1 MKGLSGGWSR
11 WLVRETRRETRTQGA
26 PICRHIGATEDA
38 VSRCVAR
45 ARRPEPVSG
54 KALRRLALLSAI
66 AATLLL
72 AVVAAAAP
80 PPVDADAYVVQ
91 NSGTGEI
98 LAAQDEHEH
107 LPMASITKLMTAIVA
122 LEHASLDDVATVSK
136 RTAAVGESTIN
147 LVPGERV
154 TLRDLIRAALI
165 QSAND
170 AANAI
175 AAFVGHGSVAR
186 FVGMMNARARQLGM
200 SDTHFANPDGLDA
213 PGHYSSAAD
222 VTKLGRVAM
231 NKPFIR
237 ETVRLVDATAAGRQL
252 HNWNDLLATSPNVI
266 GVKTGHTDDA
276 GWSQVAAARGGGVTI
291 YATILGGETRE
302 GRNADLSRLLVWGLS
317 RYRTV
322 WAIDGDRVYG
332 NVHTAYGKDP
342 VRLVAA
348 KPALR
353 VVHVERPLVE
363 RVVMPVEAALPV
375 RKGQRLGEVQV
386 LENGTVI
393 ARSPLVAA
401 NAVEKPGAV
410 GRVGFYAGRT
420 LHHLGGLLG

>member
-1 MKGLSGGWSR
+1 
-11 WLVRETRRETRTQGA
+11 V
-26 PICRHIGATEDA
+26 
-38 VSRCVAR
+38 
-45 ARRPEPVSG
+45 
-54 KALRRLALLSAI
+54 KAFRRLAVLFAI
-66 AATLLL
+66 AATLAL

-80 PPVDADAYVVQ
+80 PPVDGEAYFVQ
-91 NSGTGEI
+91 NSGTGEV
-98 LAAQDEHEH
+98 LASRDEHEQ

-122 LEHASLDDVATVSK
+122 LEHASLDDVATVSR
-136 RTAAVGESTIN
+136 RTASIGESTIN
-147 LVPGERV
+147 LRPGERV

-175 AAFVGHGSVAR
+175 AAYVGHGSVGS
-186 FVGMMNARARQLGM
+186 FVELMNARARQLGLE
-200 SDTHFANPDGLDA
+200 DTHFANPDGLDA

-222 VTKLGRVAM
+222 VTKLARVAM

-237 ETVRLVDATAAGRQL
+237 ETVRLVDAEAAGRRL
-252 HNWNDLLATSPNVI
+252 HTWNDLLSTFPRTI
-266 GVKTGHTDDA
+266 GVKTGHTNGA

-291 YATILGGETRE
+291 YATLLGGETRE
-302 GRNADLSRLLVWGLS
+302 GRNGDLAALLAWGLS

-322 WAIDGDRVYG
+322 WAIDGGRVYG
-332 NVHTAYGKDP
+332 TARTAYGKAP

-363 RVVMPVEAALPV
+363 RVVLPAEAALPV

-386 LENGTVI
+386 LDRGRVI

-401 NAVEKPGAV
+401 DAVERPGVV

-420 LHHLGGLLG
+420 FDHMGGLFG

>member
-1 MKGLSGGWSR
+1 VK
-11 WLVRETRRETRTQGA
+11 
-26 PICRHIGATEDA
+26 
-38 VSRCVAR
+38 
-45 ARRPEPVSG
+45 
-54 KALRRLALLSAI
+54 RLALLSAI
-66 AATLLL
+66 AATLFL

-91 NSGTGEI
+91 NSGTGEV
-98 LAAQDEHEH
+98 LASQDEHEQ

-147 LVPGERV
+147 LAPGERV
-154 TLRDLIRAALI
+154 TLRDLLRAALI

-175 AAFVGHGSVAR
+175 AAFVGRGSVGR
-186 FVGMMNARARQLGM
+186 FVELMNARARQLGLT
-200 SDTHFANPDGLDA
+200 DTHFANPDGLDA
-213 PGHYSSAAD
+213 PDHYSSAAD
-222 VTKLGRVAM
+222 LTKLARVAM

-237 ETVRLVDATAAGRQL
+237 ETVRLVDTTAAGRRL
-252 HNWNDLLATSPNVI
+252 HNWNDLLATSRNVI
-266 GVKTGHTDDA
+266 GVKTGHTDGA

-291 YATILGGETRE
+291 YATILGGESRE
-302 GRNADLSRLLVWGLS
+302 GRNSDLSQLLVWGLS

-322 WAIDGDRVYG
+322 WAIDGKRIYATAR
-332 NVHTAYGKDP
+332 TAYGKEP

-348 KPALR
+348 KPVLR
-353 VVHVERPLVE
+353 VIHVERPLLE
-363 RVVMPVEAALPV
+363 RVVKPVEVALPV

-386 LENGTVI
+386 LAGGAVI
-393 ARSPLVAA
+393 ARSPLIAA
-401 NAVEKPGAV
+401 NAVEKPGVV

-420 LHHLGGLLG
+420 LDHLGGFLG

>member
-1 MKGLSGGWSR
+1 MK
-11 WLVRETRRETRTQGA
+11 
-26 PICRHIGATEDA
+26 
-38 VSRCVAR
+38 
-45 ARRPEPVSG
+45 
-54 KALRRLALLSAI
+54 RLALLLA
-66 AATLLL
+66 AVATLAL

-80 PPVDADAYVVQ
+80 PPVAAEAYLVQ
-91 NSGTGEI
+91 NSGTGEV
-98 LAAQDEHEH
+98 LASEDLHEH

-122 LEHASLDDVATVSK
+122 LEHADLDDVATISK
-136 RTAAVGESTIN
+136 STAAIGESTIH
-147 LVPGERV
+147 LRPGERV
-154 TLRDLIRAALI
+154 TLRDLLRAALI

-175 AAFVGHGSVAR
+175 AAFVGRGSVGR
-186 FVGMMNARARQLGM
+186 FVDLMNARARQLGLT
-200 SDTHFANPDGLDA
+200 DTHFANPDGLDA

-222 VTKLGRVAM
+222 VTALARVAM

-237 ETVRLVDATAAGRQL
+237 ETVRLVTTTAAGRTL
-252 HNWNDLLATSPNVI
+252 HTWNDLLTRFPRTI
-266 GVKTGHTDDA
+266 GVKTGHTNGA

-302 GRNADLSRLLVWGLS
+302 GRNGDLAALLAWGLS

-322 WAIDGDRVYG
+322 WALDGARVYATAR
-332 NVHTAYGKDP
+332 TAYGKPP

-353 VVHVERPLVE
+353 VIHVERALVE
-363 RVVMPVEAALPV
+363 RVVAPVEVALPV

-386 LENGTVI
+386 LDRGKVI

-401 NAVEKPGAV
+401 AAVAKPGAL

-420 LHHLGGLLG
+420 LDHLGGLLG

>member
-1 MKGLSGGWSR
+1 MKG
-11 WLVRETRRETRTQGA
+11 
-26 PICRHIGATEDA
+26 
-38 VSRCVAR
+38 
-45 ARRPEPVSG
+45 
-54 KALRRLALLSAI
+54 LALLSAL
-66 AATLLL
+66 AATLAL

-80 PPVDADAYVVQ
+80 PPVDAEAYVVQ
-91 NSGTGEI
+91 NAGTGEV
-98 LAAQDEHEH
+98 LASSHERER
-107 LPMASITKLMTAIVA
+107 LPMASITKLMTVIVA
-122 LEHASLDDVATVSK
+122 LEQASLDDVATISR
-136 RTAAVGESTIN
+136 RTASIGESTIN

-175 AAFVGHGSVAR
+175 AAFVGRGSVGR
-186 FVGMMNARARQLGM
+186 FVGLMNARAQQLGLA
-200 SDTHFANPDGLDA
+200 DTRFVNPDGLDT

-222 VTKLGRVAM
+222 VTKLARVAM
-231 NKPFIR
+231 NKSFIR
-237 ETVRLVDATAAGRQL
+237 ETVGLVTATAAGRPL
-252 HNWNDLLATSPNVI
+252 RNWNDLLSSFPNLI
-266 GVKTGHTDDA
+266 GVKTGHTNGA

-291 YATILGGETRE
+291 YATVLGGETRD
-302 GRNADLSRLLVWGLS
+302 GRNADLSELLAWGLS

-322 WAIDGDRVYG
+322 WAIDGERVYG
-332 NVHTAYGKDP
+332 TARTAYGKDR

-353 VVHVERPLVE
+353 VIHVERPLLE
-363 RVVMPVEAALPV
+363 RVVMPVEVELPV

-386 LENGTVI
+386 LDRGTVL

-401 NAVEKPGAV
+401 NALEKPGAL

-420 LHHLGGLLG
+420 LDHLGGLVS

>member
-1 MKGLSGGWSR
+1 VK
-11 WLVRETRRETRTQGA
+11 
-26 PICRHIGATEDA
+26 
-38 VSRCVAR
+38 
-45 ARRPEPVSG
+45 
-54 KALRRLALLSAI
+54 RLALLSVI
-66 AATLLL
+66 AATLVL

-80 PPVDADAYVVQ
+80 PPVDAEAFVVQ
-91 NSGTGEI
+91 NAGTGEV
-98 LAAQDEHEH
+98 LAAGDEREH

-122 LEHASLDDVATVSK
+122 LEHASLDDVATVSR

-147 LVPGERV
+147 LRPGERV

-175 AAFVGHGSVAR
+175 AAFVGRGSVGR
-186 FVGMMNARARQLGM
+186 FVELMNARARRLGL
-200 SDTHFANPDGLDA
+200 SDTHFTNPDGLDA

-222 VTKLGRVAM
+222 VTKLARVAM

-237 ETVRLVDATAAGRQL
+237 ETVRLVSAEAAGRQL
-252 HNWNDLLATSPNVI
+252 HTWNDLLSTFPRTI
-266 GVKTGHTDDA
+266 GVKTGHTDGA

-291 YATILGGETRE
+291 YATLLGGETRE
-302 GRNADLSRLLVWGLS
+302 GRNGDLAALLAWGLS

-322 WAIDGDRVYG
+322 WAIDRGRVYG
-332 NVHTAYGKDP
+332 TARTAYGKAP
-342 VRLVAA
+342 VQLVAVR
-348 KPALR
+348 PALR
-353 VVHVERPLVE
+353 VIHVERPLLE
-363 RVVMPVEAALPV
+363 RVVVPVEVALPV

-386 LENGTVI
+386 LDRGTVI

-401 NAVEKPGAV
+401 DAVAKPGAV
-410 GRVGFYAGRT
+410 GRVRFYAGRT